1 MIRGTTPTFT
11 FKIRDENL
19 NLNEAENVYVTIAQ
33 SGKLIERST
42 GDTSLNVDGRTV
54 SLWLTQE
61 ESLRLTEG
69 VNAEVQI
76 NWTYMDSDG
85 VTVRRA
91 ATKLKTIPITKQLL
105 KRVIE

>member
-11 FKIRDENL
+11 FTIRDENL
-19 NLNEAENVYVTIAQ
+19 NLNEAANVYVTIAQ

-42 GDTSLNVDGRTV
+42 GDASLNVDGRTV

>member
-1 MIRGTTPTFT
+1 MKHAVCGYHSPYHRSGHSGH
-11 FKIRDENL
+11 
-19 NLNEAENVYVTIAQ
+19 Q

-61 ESLRLTEG
+61 ESLRLTAG